1 MNQSNITYVYH
12 AQSGV
17 QRLIFSALERVMQDL
32 SYRTLIWAELRSK
45 PQDKKFFKI
54 FEGRQ
59 NLFKSVFAWRW
70 PIFTW
75 NVRSIKSGK
84 ISDFGT
90 KPVNMG
96 RVWLKNYLSHSQ
108 RQLQDLFHVW
118 LHLIGNEIWRKYS
131 TAYVN

>member
-96 RVWLKNYLSHSQ
+96 RVWSKPNHTYKDNFKTYSMCGST
-108 RQLQDLFHVW
+108 QLATEHE
-118 LHLIGNEIWRKYS
+118 GNILTPRI
-131 TAYVN
+131 

>member
-96 RVWLKNYLSHSQ
+96 RVWSKNYLITLTKTTSRLIPCVAPLNWQ
-108 RQLQDLFHVW
+108 R
-118 LHLIGNEIWRKYS
+118 NMKEIFYRLR
-131 TAYVN
+131 